1 MTKPKNTGLIEEGVI
16 TEEALL
22 AYAEGK
28 LSPVE
33 QAEMERLL
41 RDDPFAQEALEGM
54 RKSSKPAEIHHA
66 LTSINSQLREK
77 TGIRERNKKGIQIH
91 WANYAYAALV
101 LGVLVG
107 VAFVMIHIF
116 SNKQK
121 EQMAKATDS
130 VPVIEEKKK
139 EEPKADSAKLIA
151 EAALR
156 DSLAHKMDSTATT
169 QNPNQTDQR
178 APAGKSVSTTGTT
191 AASDNIS
198 AANGDVTAQLAVAK
212 AFFDANSYGNAEK
225 KYDDILAKQPDNV
238 EALYFGGI
246 CNYIDGTKGLGEAN
260 FDRLMKGGIYMDGAK
275 WYKAQILIR
284 KGKKEEAKPIVKD
297 LTLTGGYFKDR
308 ATKQYQDLFG
318 K

>member
-28 LSPVE
+28 LSPAE

-54 RKSSKPAEIHHA
+54 RKSAKPAEIHHA
-66 LTSINSQLREK
+66 LTSINTQLREK

-91 WANYAYAALV
+91 WANYAYAAVVIGL
-101 LGVLVG
+101 LIG
-107 VAFVMIHIF
+107 VAFVMIHFF
-116 SNKQK
+116 SNKQN
-121 EQMAKATDS
+121 EQMAKATES
-130 VPVIEEKKK
+130 MPVIEEKKK
-139 EEPKADSAKLIA
+139 EELKVDSAKLIA
-151 EAALR
+151 EAALK
-156 DSLAHKMDSTATT
+156 DSLVHKKDSIAAIAM
-169 QNPNQTDQR
+169 QNPSQADK
-178 APAGKSVSTTGTT
+178 KSASPTTSNPS
-191 AASDNIS
+191 SDN
-198 AANGDVTAQLAVAK
+198 AAPANGDVAAQLAVAK

-246 CNYIDGTKGLGEAN
+246 CNYINGTKALGEAN
-260 FDRLMKGGIYMDGAK
+260 FDRLMKGGVYMDGAK
-275 WYKAQILIR
+275 WYKALILIR
-284 KGKKEEAKPIVKD
+284 NGKKDQAKPILKD

>member
-54 RKSSKPAEIHHA
+54 RKSAKPSEIHHA
-66 LTSINSQLREK
+66 LTSINTQLREK

-130 VPVIEEKKK
+130 VPVII
-139 EEPKADSAKLIA
+139 PS
-151 EAALR
+151 
-156 DSLAHKMDSTATT
+156 
-169 QNPNQTDQR
+169 
-178 APAGKSVSTTGTT
+178 
-191 AASDNIS
+191 
-198 AANGDVTAQLAVAK
+198 
-212 AFFDANSYGNAEK
+212 
-225 KYDDILAKQPDNV
+225 
-238 EALYFGGI
+238 
-246 CNYIDGTKGLGEAN
+246 
-260 FDRLMKGGIYMDGAK
+260 
-275 WYKAQILIR
+275 
-284 KGKKEEAKPIVKD
+284 
-297 LTLTGGYFKDR
+297 
-308 ATKQYQDLFG
+308 
-318 K
+318 

>member
-41 RDDPFAQEALEGM
+41 LDDPFAQEALEGM
-54 RKSSKPAEIHHA
+54 RKSSKPADIHNA
-66 LTSINSQLREK
+66 LTSINTQLREK

-121 EQMAKATDS
+121 EQMAKATES

-139 EEPKADSAKLIA
+139 EEPKVDSAKLIA
-151 EAALR
+151 EAALK
-156 DSLAHKMDSTATT
+156 DSLAHKADSTAAIAA
-169 QNPNQTDQR
+169 QNPNQADKK
-178 APAGKSVSTTGTT
+178 PVSPTTSNP
-191 AASDNIS
+191 ASDNS
-198 AANGDVTAQLAVAK
+198 TPVNGDVTAQLTVAK

-246 CNYIDGTKGLGEAN
+246 CNYINGTKAFGEAN

-297 LTLTGGYFKDR
+297 LTVTGGYFKDR
-308 ATKQYQDLFG
+308 ATKQYQDLFS

>member
-54 RKSSKPAEIHHA
+54 RKSAKPSEIHHA
-66 LTSINSQLREK
+66 LTSINTQLREK

-139 EEPKADSAKLIA
+139 EEPKIDSAKLIA
-151 EAALR
+151 EAALK
-156 DSLAHKMDSTATT
+156 DSLAHKADSIAAIAT
-169 QNPNQTDQR
+169 QNPNQADK
-178 APAGKSVSTTGTT
+178 KSASSTT
-191 AASDNIS
+191 ANPASDNS
-198 AANGDVTAQLAVAK
+198 TPVNGDVTAQLAVGK

-225 KYDDILAKQPDNV
+225 KYDDILAKQPNNV

-246 CNYIDGTKGLGEAN
+246 CNYINGTKAFGEAN

-297 LTLTGGYFKDR
+297 LTVTGGYFKDR

>member
-54 RKSSKPAEIHHA
+54 RKSSKPSEIHHA
-66 LTSINSQLREK
+66 LTFINSQLREK

-169 QNPNQTDQR
+169 QNPNQNR
-178 APAGKSVSTTGTT
+178 PESTCR
-191 AASDNIS
+191 
-198 AANGDVTAQLAVAK
+198 K
-212 AFFDANSYGNAEK
+212 
-225 KYDDILAKQPDNV
+225 
-238 EALYFGGI
+238 I
-246 CNYIDGTKGLGEAN
+246 CFHYRHNCS
-260 FDRLMKGGIYMDGAK
+260 FR
-275 WYKAQILIR
+275 
-284 KGKKEEAKPIVKD
+284 
-297 LTLTGGYFKDR
+297 
-308 ATKQYQDLFG
+308 
-318 K
+318 

>member
-1 MTKPKNTGLIEEGVI
+1 MTKPKNTGLIEDGVI

-54 RKSSKPAEIHHA
+54 RKSSKPSEIHHA

-139 EEPKADSAKLIA
+139 EEPKVDSARLIA
-151 EAALR
+151 EAALK
-156 DSLAHKMDSTATT
+156 DSLAHKADSIAAIAT
-169 QNPNQTDQR
+169 QNSSQGDQ
-178 APAGKSVSTTGTT
+178 KT
-191 AASDNIS
+191 AAPTIDNTGS
-198 AANGDVTAQLAVAK
+198 SNGDVSAQLAVAK
-212 AFFDANSYGNAEK
+212 AFFDANGYGNAEK
-225 KYDDILAKQPDNV
+225 KYDDILAKQPDNI

-246 CNYIDGTKGLGEAN
+246 CNYINGTKALGEAN
-260 FDRLMKGGIYMDGAK
+260 FDRLMKGGVYMDGAK
-275 WYKAQILIR
+275 WYKALILIR
-284 KGKKEEAKPIVKD
+284 NGKKDQAKPILKD
-297 LTLTGGYFKDR
+297 LTITGGYFKDR